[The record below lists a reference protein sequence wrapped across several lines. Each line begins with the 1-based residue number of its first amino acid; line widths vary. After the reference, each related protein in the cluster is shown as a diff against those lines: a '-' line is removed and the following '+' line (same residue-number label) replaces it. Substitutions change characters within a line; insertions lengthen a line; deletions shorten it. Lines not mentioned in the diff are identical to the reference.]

1 MRTNKKL
8 ITTLSVFVL
17 MLLTSVFCMTVF
29 AEKTKEKEKD
39 TTTTT
44 AAPVVSGC
52 DLKKEELHM
61 AKVKMTGFSM
71 LVPKGELLTIESS
84 SKEYENSELMQR
96 GYNRSSLI
104 NGNIFL
110 YFNNKSTNECNLVA
124 AVVQLNP
131 LDLYFGNYAKL
142 TKEQQDELI
151 SQRIASTGNAN
162 AKGSF
167 EKINGTT
174 YMFLKSSNEESG
186 NKYVDYELSTV
197 IGQYKYVV
205 QITATNPDDN
215 DRDVLNEMIKSVK
228 VSGIKEPMSPLEIC
242 LIVCVVILLLAV
254 AFAYFTLYRLDK
266 FVKSGATDVRMFGLN
281 LPEPAS
287 SEDDS
292 DDDDGAE
299 IDDFDDDADDEG
311 DTVSLSKDEKII
323 DEE

>member
-29 AEKTKEKEKD
+29 AEKTKEKEKE

-151 SQRIASTGNAN
+151 SQRIASSGNAN

>member
-29 AEKTKEKEKD
+29 AEKTKEKEKE

-174 YMFLKSSNEESG
+174 YIFLKSSNEESG

>member
-29 AEKTKEKEKD
+29 AEKTKEKEKE

-131 LDLYFGNYAKL
+131 LDLYFGN
-142 TKEQQDELI
+142 
-151 SQRIASTGNAN
+151 
-162 AKGSF
+162 
-167 EKINGTT
+167 
-174 YMFLKSSNEESG
+174 
-186 NKYVDYELSTV
+186 
-197 IGQYKYVV
+197 
-205 QITATNPDDN
+205 
-215 DRDVLNEMIKSVK
+215 
-228 VSGIKEPMSPLEIC
+228 
-242 LIVCVVILLLAV
+242 
-254 AFAYFTLYRLDK
+254 
-266 FVKSGATDVRMFGLN
+266 
-281 LPEPAS
+281 
-287 SEDDS
+287 
-292 DDDDGAE
+292 
-299 IDDFDDDADDEG
+299 
-311 DTVSLSKDEKII
+311 
-323 DEE
+323 

>member
-1 MRTNKKL
+1 
-8 ITTLSVFVL
+8 
-17 MLLTSVFCMTVF
+17 
-29 AEKTKEKEKD
+29 
-39 TTTTT
+39 
-44 AAPVVSGC
+44 
-52 DLKKEELHM
+52 M

>member
-29 AEKTKEKEKD
+29 AEKTKEKEKE

-287 SEDDS
+287 FEDDS